1 MSDERKRTCVVFSIP
16 SEPTGKGR
24 PRFSTFNGH
33 VRAVT
38 PQQTVL
44 YENLVK
50 TMYAIQCCG
59 YRFGDDERLEMR
71 IAAYYAIPKSASK
84 KKRADMIAGII
95 RPCKKPDMDNVI
107 KIIADALNEIAYKDD
122 AQIVDTVVS
131 KFYAEEPHVDVVI
144 RIAEEGETIWKK
156 WWLAFRAMLSRNSE
170 MISTRS

>member
-84 KKRADMIAGII
+84 KKRADMEPLDLLIVVG
-95 RPCKKPDMDNVI
+95 MDNVI